1 MKKLIIAL
9 TVVSFAV
16 APAMADKCRDP
27 KTGRAAKCGTPGA
40 VSFSAKAGA
49 SADVATAGN
58 TKKDKTGRCHWT
70 ATAGTHKA
78 GQLVKCP

>member
-27 KTGRAAKCGTPGA
+27 KTGRAAKCDTPGA
-40 VSFSAKAGA
+40 VPFSAKASTSTDIVKG
-49 SADVATAGN
+49 
-58 TKKDKTGRCHWT
+58 KDGRCRWAKKGPGHN
-70 ATAGTHKA
+70 G
-78 GQLVKCP
+78 GQITKCA